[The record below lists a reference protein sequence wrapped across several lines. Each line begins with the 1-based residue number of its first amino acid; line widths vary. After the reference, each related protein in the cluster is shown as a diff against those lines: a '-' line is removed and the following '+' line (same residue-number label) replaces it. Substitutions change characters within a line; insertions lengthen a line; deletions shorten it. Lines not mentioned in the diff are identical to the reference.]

1 MHDEQLLRYSR
12 QIMLPEFDVAG
23 QQKLLDATVLVV
35 GAGGLGSPVSLYLAA
50 AGVGHLIL
58 VDDDEVE
65 LSNLQR
71 QIVHRERSL
80 GQAKVDSAA
89 ATLAE
94 LNSGTKVTAV
104 VQRMDDASLDQWLT
118 TDVDLVVDA
127 CDNFSTRFMLNR
139 GCVKHGKPLVSGAA
153 IRMEGQVVVF
163 DTRRPDSPCY
173 QCLYRSGG
181 DDEELSCSRNGVMAP
196 VVGVIG
202 VMQALEVIKVLSGL
216 GRDLCGRLLLF
227 DGLDSQ
233 WRELRL
239 KRDPDCEVCG
249 HRPHSG

>member
-71 QIVHRERSL
+71 QIVHREQSL

-118 TDVDLVVDA
+118 MDVDLVVDA

-202 VMQALEVIKVLSGL
+202 VMQSLEVIKVLSGL

>member
-23 QQKLLDATVLVV
+23 QQRLLDATVLVV

-94 LNSGTKVTAV
+94 LNSSTKVTAV

>member
-94 LNSGTKVTAV
+94 LNSSTKVTAV

>member
-23 QQKLLDATVLVV
+23 QQRLLDATVLVV

-104 VQRMDDASLDQWLT
+104 LQRMDDASLDQWLT

>member
-23 QQKLLDATVLVV
+23 QQRLLDATVLVV